1 MRSTYACGQTVATAL
16 MVFGIGLAVVPVASA
31 DPGDADQ
38 PQPPAPGAEVF
49 QETASAPGPGVPPG
63 PADAPKGVEPQSNV
77 LSTGDP
83 TKDACDLF
91 NKAVGYAAINYEDFA
106 DFSAGS
112 GNSVNYLD
120 PTVGN
125 ANVAGRTALRQSA
138 AAALS
143 ASTIPGVPPE
153 ISAPMQSWSLNA
165 AKLVLVMGVRGGGDA
180 LNSTATQ
187 LNTDAKTAQMACAAA
202 ATRA

>member
-1 MRSTYACGQTVATAL
+1 MRSYYVCGQTAATAL
-16 MVFGIGLAVVPVASA
+16 IAFGIGLAVVPAASA
-31 DPGDADQ
+31 DPGQPGQ
-38 PQPPAPGAEVF
+38 PQPPAPGAEPL
-49 QETASAPGPGVPPG
+49 QETVAAAGPGMSPG
-63 PADAPKGVEPQSNV
+63 PADAPKGTDPQANMQ
-77 LSTGDP
+77 STGDP

-91 NKAVGYAAINYEDFA
+91 NKAVGYASINYEDFA

-120 PTVGN
+120 PSVGN
-125 ANVAGRTALRQSA
+125 ANLAGRTALRQSA

-143 ASTIPGVPPE
+143 ASTIPGVPPDV
-153 ISAPMQSWSLNA
+153 SAPMQSWSLNA
-165 AKLVLVMGVRGGGDA
+165 AKMVLVMGVRGGGDS

-187 LNTDAKTAQMACAAA
+187 LNTDAKNAQMACAAA

>member
-1 MRSTYACGQTVATAL
+1 MRSFYVCGRTAATAL
-16 MVFGIGLAVVPVASA
+16 TAFGIGLAVVPIASA
-31 DPGDADQ
+31 DPNAADQ
-38 PQPPAPGAEVF
+38 QQPPAPGAEPL
-49 QETASAPGPGVPPG
+49 QETVVAPGPGMPPG
-63 PADAPKGVEPQSNV
+63 PADAPRGVDPQANMQ
-77 LSTGDP
+77 STGDP

-91 NKAVGYAAINYEDFA
+91 NKAVGYASINYEDFA

-120 PTVGN
+120 PSVGN

-153 ISAPMQSWSLNA
+153 VSAPMQSWSLNA
-165 AKLVLVMGVRGGGDA
+165 AKMVLVMGVRGGGDS

-187 LNTDAKTAQMACAAA
+187 LNTDAKNAQMACAAA

>member
-1 MRSTYACGQTVATAL
+1 MRSFYVCRRSATIAL
-16 MVFGIGLAVVPVASA
+16 TAFGIGLAAVPTASA
-31 DPGDADQ
+31 DPSAPDQ
-38 PQPPAPGAEVF
+38 PQPPAPGAEALQDTV
-49 QETASAPGPGVPPG
+49 AAPGPGAAPG
-63 PADAPKGVEPQSNV
+63 PDAPKGVDPQSNMQ
-77 LSTGDP
+77 STGDP

-91 NKAVGYAAINYEDFA
+91 NKAVGYASINYEDFA

-120 PTVGN
+120 PSVGN

-153 ISAPMQSWSLNA
+153 VSAPMQSWSLNA
-165 AKLVLVMGVRGGGDA
+165 AKMVLVMGVRGGGDS

-187 LNTDAKTAQMACAAA
+187 LNTDAKNAQMACAAA

>member
-1 MRSTYACGQTVATAL
+1 MKSFFVSGQQAAIAL
-16 MVFGIGLAVVPVASA
+16 IAFGVGLAVVPSASA
-31 DPGDADQ
+31 DPSDPAQ
-38 PQPPAPGAEVF
+38 PQPPSPGAEAL
-49 QETASAPGPGVPPG
+49 QETAAESGPGVSPG
-63 PADAPKGVEPQSNV
+63 PADAPKGVDPQANTQ
-77 LSTGDP
+77 STGDP

-106 DFSAGS
+106 DFTAGN

-120 PTVGN
+120 PSVGN

-153 ISAPMQSWSLNA
+153 VSAPMQSWSLNA
-165 AKLVLVMGVRGGGDA
+165 AKMVLVMGVRGGGDS
-180 LNSTATQ
+180 LNTTATQ
-187 LNTDAKTAQMACAAA
+187 LNTDAKNAQMACATA
-202 ATRA
+202 ATHT